1 MDQTIQYVA
10 LMSEIIAKQSIILG
24 PDIAILKARNVPGLV
39 IDDKG
44 KVVKIK
50 GEPAIALQ
58 KLINE
63 YVELSGMIVKNALGS
78 IFEKYPDIKKD
89 GIINLHPK

>member
-1 MDQTIQYVA
+1 MDQKFQYVS

-24 PDIAILKARNVPGLV
+24 PDIAILKAHNVLELV
-39 IDDKG
+39 IDNQG
-44 KVVKIK
+44 KVIEIK

-63 YVELSGMIVKNALGS
+63 YVELAGMIVKNTLGS
-78 IFEKYPDIKKD
+78 IFEKYPDIKK
-89 GIINLHPK
+89 IN